1 MNASLR
7 TDSAVER
14 GQWLVREL
22 LQEPVREAVR
32 EALEAESA
40 SVAREET
47 EDDHGEER
55 RQTDDGGRSKL
66 WLFVGLLAA
75 VAVAYALQR
84 RWGEEA
90 GSDSVRRPS
99 DVDEQTAAGD
109 RVEEEAPVRG
119 EN

>member
-40 SVAREET
+40 SVTRGET
-47 EDDHGEER
+47 DDDHSEAR
-55 RQTDDGGRSKL
+55 RQADEGSGSKL

-75 VAVAYALQR
+75 VGVAYALQR
-84 RWGEEA
+84 RRGEEV
-90 GSDSVRRPS
+90 GSDSVTRPS

-109 RVEEEAPVRG
+109 RVEEEAPVRS
-119 EN
+119 ES